1 MKDFIIRVI
10 VKAQLPKIIRHL
22 LTIVGA
28 WLAARGFE
36 GANTE
41 NLIELITG
49 ALTIGLSM
57 VWSFFTKTSPSE
69 GTKQLITAVVGA
81 IARQA
86 QTAIAALLAIDPN
99 QLSNGQVSTTA
110 VIMIAVNLLISRL
123 DASDAKPK

>member
-1 MKDFIIRVI
+1 MKDFLIRIVI
-10 VKAQLPKIIRHL
+10 KAQLPKIIRHL

-49 ALTIGLSM
+49 SLTIGFSV
-57 VWSFFTKTSPSE
+57 VWSFLTKTQPGE
-69 GTKQLITAVVGA
+69 GAKQLITAVVGA

-86 QTAIAALLAIDPN
+86 QTALAALLAIDPN
-99 QLSNGQVSTTA
+99 QLSNGEVSTTA
-110 VIMIAVNLLISRL
+110 VIMVGINLLISRI

>member
-1 MKDFIIRVI
+1 M
-10 VKAQLPKIIRHL
+10 